1 MSIMDVI
8 TGAMGGGMGQN
19 IEAQVA
25 GMVAQKMGIDPS
37 MAQMAISALTQ
48 AHSAPTDTVDTAAQ
62 QTGMAPSMLN
72 QILGHLGGEGALGSL
87 ASQMGGGQADQ
98 TGQGAQG
105 GGLASELTG
114 MLGGLMGSNKPPA

>member
-1 MSIMDVI
+1 MSILDTIM
-8 TGAMGGGMGQN
+8 GAAGSGMGQQ

-37 MAQMAISALTQ
+37 MAQTAIAALTQ

-62 QTGMAPSMLN
+62 QTGIAPGMLS

-87 ASQMGGGQADQ
+87 AGQMAGGQGGMA
-98 TGQGAQG
+98 
-105 GGLASELTG
+105 GGLAG
-114 MLGGLMGSNKPPA
+114 MLGGLMGGNKPGA